1 MQDPQLGSGTCSAAA
16 RRPVPPCRSCSRPAS
31 AQAAQAN
38 RLPSPWRSHVQCK
51 WWTRLGDME
60 NLHGSSALVTG
71 GSGGIGRHIAHAL
84 ARQGANVILA
94 ARREDALR
102 AVAEELR
109 GLGVQSEPLVVDLTD
124 LEQAEQLVERAE
136 AVFGTLDVLVHNAG
150 IEIASSFPRYTRQE
164 LVTMININLAAPLLM
179 THRALPGML
188 QRGRGHVVFISSL
201 AGKHGT
207 AYQEPYSATKAGLIG
222 LTQSLRAE
230 YASQPVGF
238 SVVCP
243 GFVAG
248 DGMYQRMADEGM
260 RSNRIMGTTTTASIA
275 DNVVRA
281 IRHDL
286 PEVVDGGSPVRPVFA
301 LSQLAPRLTERIL
314 ARAGATELFRRL
326 AASRG
331 RVD

>member
-1 MQDPQLGSGTCSAAA
+1 
-16 RRPVPPCRSCSRPAS
+16 
-31 AQAAQAN
+31 
-38 RLPSPWRSHVQCK
+38 
-51 WWTRLGDME
+51 ME

-230 YASQPVGF
+230 YTRSPVGF
-238 SVVCP
+238 SVICP

-248 DGMYQRMADEGM
+248 EGMYQRMVEQGL
-260 RSNRIMGTTTTASIA
+260 RSNRIMGSTTTERIA
-275 DNVVRA
+275 ARVIDA
-281 IRHDL
+281 IRRDV
-286 PEVVDGGSPVRPVFA
+286 PEVIDSGSPVRPVLA
-301 LSQLAPRLTERIL
+301 ISQVAPRLAERIMG
-314 ARAGATELFRRL
+314 RSGATELFRRV

-331 RVD
+331 RAD

>member
-1 MQDPQLGSGTCSAAA
+1 IGPHERKQVRQIRIGDDSDHGLHCIRG
-16 RRPVPPCRSCSRPAS
+16 
-31 AQAAQAN
+31 QAWT
-38 RLPSPWRSHVQCK
+38 RLPSMQDLRGRV
-51 WWTRLGDME
+51 
-60 NLHGSSALVTG
+60 ALVTG
-71 GSGGIGRHIAHAL
+71 ASGGIGTHIARAL
-84 ARQGANVILA
+84 AREGANVIVC
-94 ARREDALR
+94 ARRADAL
-102 AVAEELR
+102 ASVVEELR
-109 GLGVQSEPLVVDLTD
+109 GIGVQSEALVADLAE
-124 LEQAEQLVERAE
+124 LEQAEDAIERAE
-136 AVFGTLDVLVHNAG
+136 QLWGALDVVVHNAG
-150 IEIASSFPRYTRQE
+150 IEIASSFTRYTREE
-164 LVTMININLAAPLLM
+164 LLSMLNLNLAAPLLM

-188 QRGRGHVVFISSL
+188 ERGRGHVVFISSL
-201 AGKHGT
+201 AGKYST
-207 AYQEPYSATKAGLIG
+207 AYQEPYSATKAGLVG